1 MLYTGY
7 QLNHSGS
14 TQQRRKDV
22 MSYLHL
28 NTQAAELITAH
39 GNNSN
44 KGDSLVA
51 KLSALL
57 PYTAFKKAECESDEL
72 FDEVKTAVAAAFTK
86 RERTLLAYTR
96 AEAGSLNELQKADR
110 KKAQQKIGAR
120 CGDLYKALKK
130 LQAEPRDT
138 ERKSKT
144 LSQKLIAMCETM
156 EKQIV
161 ASDQPDI
168 RSVKVSMDLL
178 TAFRASLS

>member
-1 MLYTGY
+1 
-7 QLNHSGS
+7 
-14 TQQRRKDV
+14 

-96 AEAGSLNELQKADR
+96 AEAGPLNELKR
-110 KKAQQKIGAR
+110 RIGKR
-120 CGDLYKALKK
+120 PSKRSG
-130 LQAEPRDT
+130 RDAAT
-138 ERKSKT
+138 CTKR
-144 LSQKLIAMCETM
+144 
-156 EKQIV
+156 
-161 ASDQPDI
+161 
-168 RSVKVSMDLL
+168 
-178 TAFRASLS
+178 

>member
-57 PYTAFKKAECESDEL
+57 PYTAFKRAECESDEL
-72 FDEVKTAVAAAFTK
+72 
-86 RERTLLAYTR
+86 L
-96 AEAGSLNELQKADR
+96 SL
-110 KKAQQKIGAR
+110 IH
-120 CGDLYKALKK
+120 
-130 LQAEPRDT
+130 
-138 ERKSKT
+138 
-144 LSQKLIAMCETM
+144 I
-156 EKQIV
+156 
-161 ASDQPDI
+161 
-168 RSVKVSMDLL
+168 
-178 TAFRASLS
+178 